1 MMKGFNIQ
9 QMMKQAQQMQK
20 KMEETQDEL
29 RNIQVTSE
37 SGGGVISVVFNGK
50 NEFQSIKIKP
60 EAINPDNPESVD
72 ADTVEMLE
80 DLITGALKDANKKA
94 ENFSAFLFKPMSICF
109 LKQFQ
114 LLCNFRFFND
124 PFTEKQFHHTKL
136 FVGYFQDANVP
147 IFRKHILYT

>member
-29 RNIQVTSE
+29 RNIQIKSE
-37 SGGGVISVVFNGK
+37 AGGGVVSVVFNGK

-80 DLITGALKDANKKA
+80 DLIAGALKDANKKVSEITEA
-94 ENFSAFLFKPMSICF
+94 KMGSITGGMNIPGLF
-109 LKQFQ
+109 
-114 LLCNFRFFND
+114 
-124 PFTEKQFHHTKL
+124 
-136 FVGYFQDANVP
+136 
-147 IFRKHILYT
+147 

>member
-1 MMKGFNIQ
+1 MPKNSKIIFSSAKIKLLSKLEEEKFMMKGFNIQ

-20 KMEETQDEL
+20 KMEATQDEL
-29 RNIQVTSE
+29 KSIQITSE

-80 DLITGALKDANKKA
+80 DLITGAIKDANKKVA
-94 ENFSAFLFKPMSICF
+94 EMTEAKMSSITGGMNIPGLF
-109 LKQFQ
+109 
-114 LLCNFRFFND
+114 
-124 PFTEKQFHHTKL
+124 
-136 FVGYFQDANVP
+136 
-147 IFRKHILYT
+147 

>member
-1 MMKGFNIQ
+1 LPKNSKIIFSSAKIKLLSKLEEEKFMMKGFNIQ

-20 KMEETQDEL
+20 KMEATQDEL
-29 RNIQVTSE
+29 KSIQITSE

-80 DLITGALKDANKKA
+80 DLITGAIKDANKKVA
-94 ENFSAFLFKPMSICF
+94 EMTEAKMSSITGGMNIPGLF
-109 LKQFQ
+109 
-114 LLCNFRFFND
+114 
-124 PFTEKQFHHTKL
+124 
-136 FVGYFQDANVP
+136 
-147 IFRKHILYT
+147 